1 MRKLIILGIC
11 FALLTACEKI
21 NDNQKEAAQYFS
33 QFSKADRA
41 ALLSN
46 MEQNRQFLIKSG
58 FNKFVFDRDQHTL
71 DEINHF
77 FDSLGRGSDNPYFK
91 VKIIRHSILDYGL
104 AERTDKKSK
113 ERLGEYVEILAKSP
127 HKDPEVFMVGLEKIK
142 GYWEHDRV
150 ARAAEF
156 EIYKTQGDLNQID
169 VMLNDPQSKLS
180 PQEREE
186 IIKIQAIFN
195 KQIEEIKRI
204 ASL

>member
-1 MRKLIILGIC
+1 MRKLIKLGIC

-21 NDNQKEAAQYFS
+21 NDNQTEAAQYFS
-33 QFSKADRA
+33 QFSKADRV

-77 FDSLGRGSDNPYFK
+77 FDSLGGGSDNPYFK
-91 VKIIRHSILDYGL
+91 VKIIRHSIMSYGL
-104 AERTDKKSK
+104 TERTDKKSK
-113 ERLGEYVEILAKSP
+113 ERLGEYVEILSKSP
-127 HKDPEVFMVGLEKIK
+127 YVDTEVFMIGLEKIK
-142 GYWEHDRV
+142 SYWEHDRV
-150 ARAAEF
+150 TRAAEF
-156 EIYKTQGDLNQID
+156 EIYKAKGDLNEID
-169 VMLNDPQSKLS
+169 VMLSDPQSNLS
-180 PQEREE
+180 PQNREE
-186 IIKIQAIFN
+186 IIKIQTVLN